1 MIVTGDFITKG
12 DWNDRVRGAALKEFD
27 ALREALGL
35 TKEQIVAAPGNYDI
49 VRYPDSAAIDIREL
63 AVAGQT
69 NLQHEREFRTFV
81 DELIDRNWKQS
92 LNYVRQISL
101 GAIDFQICVLNTCT

>member
-1 MIVTGDFITKG
+1 MIVTGEQFITKG

-35 TKEQIVAAPGNYDI
+35 TRAIDCRTRES
-49 VRYPDSAAIDIREL
+49 RYCAIPDSAAIDIREL

-101 GAIDFQICVLNTCT
+101 GAIDIQICVLNTCT